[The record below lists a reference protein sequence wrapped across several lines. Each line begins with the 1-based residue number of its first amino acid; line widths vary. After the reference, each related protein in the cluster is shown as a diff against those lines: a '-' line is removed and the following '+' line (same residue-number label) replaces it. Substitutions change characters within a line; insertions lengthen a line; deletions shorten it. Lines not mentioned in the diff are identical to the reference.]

1 VRARCPDVT
10 VGVGEV
16 KMEAERDKSKTKK
29 ATEQASRADSDTESS
44 NITTLQYNQA
54 NPILSG
60 LHLITR

>member
-1 VRARCPDVT
+1 
-10 VGVGEV
+10 
-16 KMEAERDKSKTKK
+16 MEAERDKSKTKK